1 MQVSLLVAPDG
12 WALGLCRDCAAHV
25 KILGVK
31 LIDEGRSVA
40 HFVDVTSEATEA
52 AELRRSVRS
61 SRDVVDTDLADVG
74 SKRVMGVVTSRGCK
88 VCTELMEADSVSFI
102 SAAVTEKDCSMAY
115 KLFLTREGV
124 PRLLHNLSKARIDY
138 KLREISSARSRVKL
152 TERQWSVLKSAWE
165 LGLYDYPRR
174 ITNDE
179 LAARI
184 GVGSGTLSEILKRA
198 EKKVIGSYFDSQS

>member
-1 MQVSLLVAPDG
+1 
-12 WALGLCRDCAAHV
+12 
-25 KILGVK
+25 
-31 LIDEGRSVA
+31 
-40 HFVDVTSEATEA
+40 VDVTSEATEA

-138 KLREISSARSRVKL
+138 RLREISSAHPRAEL
-152 TERQWSVLKSAWE
+152 TERQRSVLKSAWE